1 MDRNKK
7 KKDEQLKLGIK
18 YQQRSFL
25 ERVSSSF
32 SNFKDGLELNPYW
45 RSGYSWLSL
54 LSSLILGFNSFLLI
68 YVNFDRLPARIA
80 MMFAE
85 KLEEDIVKDK
95 YLLYFLPLLTISLG
109 TMLTFLA
116 EKLFTRFPQTIKF
129 FSFIIF
135 LMSLIQLIAV
145 YKIINIYS

>member
-1 MDRNKK
+1 MDRK
-7 KKDEQLKLGIK
+7 KKDKDSQLKLGIK
-18 YQQRSFL
+18 YGRKNIS
-25 ERVSSSF
+25 ERLYSSF
-32 SNFKDGLELNPYW
+32 SSFKDSLELNPYW

-54 LSSLILGFNSFLLI
+54 LSSLVLGFNSFLLI
-68 YVNFDRLPARIA
+68 YVNFDRLPSRIA

-109 TMLTFLA
+109 TILTFLA

-135 LMSLIQLIAV
+135 FMSLIQLVAV
-145 YKIINIYS
+145 YKIINIYL